1 MSLVCYWLSPCYLRR
16 PVLCL
21 RRAAV
26 TAVTVVSPDKLFVT
40 VIDILD
46 YGESIFTIQIS
57 ANKTM
62 DPGSLKIML
71 ILNRSSEW
79 HSILYRQR
87 LNIEIDK

>member
-1 MSLVCYWLSPCYLRR
+1 MSLVCYWLSPCYLLR

-21 RRAAV
+21 RRPAV
-26 TAVTVVSPDKLFVT
+26 TAAVSPDKLFVT

-79 HSILYRQR
+79 HSIF
-87 LNIEIDK
+87 IDKD

>member
-26 TAVTVVSPDKLFVT
+26 TAAVSPDKLFVT

-62 DPGSLKIML
+62 VPGSLKIML

-79 HSILYRQR
+79 HSIF
-87 LNIEIDK
+87 IDKD

>member
-1 MSLVCYWLSPCYLRR
+1 MSLVCYWLSPCYLLR

-26 TAVTVVSPDKLFVT
+26 TAVSPDKLFVT

-62 DPGSLKIML
+62 VPVSLENIL
-71 ILNRSSEW
+71 ILNRSSER
-79 HSILYRQR
+79 HSIF
-87 LNIEIDK
+87 IDKD